1 LLPGSTAI
9 TELIAELYNAIRP
22 LLLVDPKQLLLH
34 LEAYLLSRRIIVCH
48 YELAEAFRSILRRKD
63 IESVKESLEDA
74 RRTSITGEDEYNALI
89 EFIELRNKVLHYGR
103 LSLNEKDVMEP
114 RMEINVAWRVIKCVI
129 NEVKL
134 RELEDFVG
142 CLQEPLHSQFGY

>member
-1 LLPGSTAI
+1 MQPPLP
-9 TELIAELYNAIRP
+9 
-22 LLLVDPKQLLLH
+22 VDPEQLLLH

-103 LSLNEKDVMEP
+103 LSLNK
-114 RMEINVAWRVIKCVI
+114 
-129 NEVKL
+129 
-134 RELEDFVG
+134 
-142 CLQEPLHSQFGY
+142 